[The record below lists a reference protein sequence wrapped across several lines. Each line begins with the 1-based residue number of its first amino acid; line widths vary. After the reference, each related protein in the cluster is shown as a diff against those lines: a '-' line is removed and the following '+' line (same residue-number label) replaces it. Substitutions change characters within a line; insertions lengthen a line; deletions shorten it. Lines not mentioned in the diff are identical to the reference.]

1 MAAALLAVAQDPSFL
16 ETGGQVRS
24 EIERVRKLIKD
35 KPITSP
41 DFPNAG
47 ANVDGLLK
55 SATDAL
61 DAGMLYLG
69 VERLAQAVN
78 FANGVRTAE
87 DKADAVKSSLAAFQT
102 EWNQASVNLTA
113 VDRDLRARDWTRSP
127 TVIRAMSES
136 ALTRTGPLMS
146 GSMGFA
152 TSTQPR
158 DGLYYMGQALGEAEF
173 ARFCATLKLSRKT
186 RAVPVRSMLPELQ
199 ALQEKTNAAFKPPR
213 SIDLHPRFIALN
225 ATIKLAS
232 ELDAARFYSGSL
244 YQYLE
249 ALRRYVMLDTTLPE
263 GEQRAA
269 LKKSL
274 KDWTAKLEASKDD
287 VSIAQLFV
295 QRAERYVTHPD
306 GSEPSNDEWI
316 AAQVIVDQV
325 LPAYF
330 SARKAPLRTQRS
342 NGKTIAITL
351 VRWPYT

>member
-1 MAAALLAVAQDPSFL
+1 
-16 ETGGQVRS
+16 
-24 EIERVRKLIKD
+24 
-35 KPITSP
+35 
-41 DFPNAG
+41 
-47 ANVDGLLK
+47 
-55 SATDAL
+55 
-61 DAGMLYLG
+61 
-69 VERLAQAVN
+69 
-78 FANGVRTAE
+78 
-87 DKADAVKSSLAAFQT
+87 
-102 EWNQASVNLTA
+102 
-113 VDRDLRARDWTRSP
+113 
-127 TVIRAMSES
+127 MSES
-136 ALTRTGPLMS
+136 ALTRTSPLMS

-152 TSTQPR
+152 TTTQPR

-186 RAVPVRSMLPELQ
+186 RTAPVRSMLPELQ
-199 ALQEKTNAAFKPPR
+199 VLQEKTNAAFKPPR

-225 ATIKLAS
+225 ATIKLAR
-232 ELDAARFYSGSL
+232 ELDAARFYSGAL

-249 ALRRYVMLDTTLPE
+249 ALRRYVMLDTALPE
-263 GEQRAA
+263 GEQRTA

-274 KDWTAKLEASKDD
+274 KDWTAKLDASKDD

-316 AAQVIVDQV
+316 AARVIVDQV

-330 SARKAPLRTQRS
+330 AARKAPLRTQRS